1 MAVDYKTSRQGDR
14 SSAQRV
20 TTRVVTYLR
29 TLIDTGELQPGDRI
43 PPERELARRLNVSRP
58 SLRAG
63 IAFLGMIG
71 VLKICRGTGTYVLF
85 GTKKLRRTSA
95 SVRPFSSQLFE
106 ACCVIEGTIAGLA
119 AERSSNR
126 YVAEL
131 AEEVAEMY
139 AALNDPPTYSIHDV
153 RFHRAIARAA
163 GNPILDALLETLT
176 VNFQDSW
183 PERAQPSENLR
194 QSAEMHRDIYLAIR
208 SRSPIRAKILMEEHL
223 RGTFSSTEN
232 CG

>member
-1 MAVDYKTSRQGDR
+1 MAVGYQRSLQGDR

-20 TTRVVTYLR
+20 TTRVVTHLR
-29 TLIDTGELQPGDRI
+29 TLIDSGELQPGDQI

-71 VLKICRGTGTYVLF
+71 VLRTCHGTGTYVLF
-85 GTKKLRRTSA
+85 GTPKRRCTSA
-95 SVRPFSSQLFE
+95 SIRPFSSQLFD

-119 AERSSNR
+119 AERCPNR
-126 YVAEL
+126 AVAEL
-131 AEEVAEMY
+131 AEEIAEMY
-139 AALNDPPTYSIHDV
+139 AALNDPPEYSIHDV
-153 RFHRAIARAA
+153 RFHRTIARAA

-176 VNFQDSW
+176 VNFHDGQ
-183 PERAQPSENLR
+183 PQRTQPSQDLR
-194 QSAEMHRDIYLAIR
+194 QFTEMHHEIFRAIR
-208 SRSPIRAKILMEEHL
+208 SRNPIRARTLMEEHL
-223 RGTFSSTEN
+223 RGTFPSTED